1 MIVSSSEQIAPKCAH
16 DHGFSTLLDREPRAV
31 QVGLGRLADHG
42 QVGVDRP
49 LPGVVRD
56 GGVVDQDVQPAVPL
70 THLPRRGGD
79 AGRVGDVEGKGF
91 GVDGAG
97 GGRRRIGR
105 TGGEQHNV
113 AQLGELAAHL
123 PADAAVAAGDRRYGA
138 HFWAHMV
145 DCLQIM

>member
-1 MIVSSSEQIAPKCAH
+1 MSHGPYRLVSAASRTTARSASIARC
-16 DHGFSTLLDREPRAV
+16 
-31 QVGLGRLADHG
+31 Q
-42 QVGVDRP
+42 
-49 LPGVVRD
+49 GVVRD

-91 GVDGAG
+91 GVDGPG

-113 AQLGELAAHL
+113 TQLGELAAHL
-123 PADAAVAAGDRRYGA
+123 PADAAVAAGNQRYDA
-138 HFWAHMV
+138 HIV
-145 DCLQIM
+145 DCLHIT